1 MADICRDQNSKFV
14 TDFYGESRHEL
25 VAKLAYEH
33 WEARGCPLGSPTI
46 DWFAAERALY
56 EHLVAAGLVCP
67 SALDDQQLER
77 LIYR

>member
-1 MADICRDQNSKFV
+1 MADICRDQNSKFL

-33 WEARGCPLGSPTI
+33 WEARGCPLGSPTV

-56 EHLVAAGLVCP
+56 EHLVTAGLICP
-67 SALDDQQLER
+67 SALDDQQLEQ